1 VTQAQGLPGL
11 YPGADLD
18 GDGDVDADDLNN
30 VKKRLGAR
38 VWFVA

>member
-1 VTQAQGLPGL
+1 VTQAQGLTGL
-11 YPGADLD
+11 NLAADLD
-18 GDGDVDADDLNN
+18 GDGDVDADDLNH

>member
-1 VTQAQGLPGL
+1 MAGPGFPL
-11 YPGADLD
+11 AADLD

-38 VWFVA
+38 VWL